1 MQWQLFLLRAVHQ
14 NECNF
19 CFSPIRNNNLLRNQM
34 RYCLCMFRADFQFPA
49 GLVKFFGRDQLERRG
64 VSVSVSL
71 ACPAEQHTEVS
82 SSFLPAAHLGRIFC
96 VSIEDDTCGSLA
108 VFSDFARSE
117 DVAFLS
123 SRVQKPHRLD
133 YHTVFSRSKRSNS
146 E

>member
-1 MQWQLFLLRAVHQ
+1 M
-14 NECNF
+14 
-19 CFSPIRNNNLLRNQM
+19 
-34 RYCLCMFRADFQFPA
+34 CLCALLA
-49 GLVKFFGRDQLERRG
+49 QL
-64 VSVSVSL
+64 SNIL
-71 ACPAEQHTEVS
+71 KYYL
-82 SSFLPAAHLGRIFC
+82 LPAAHSAPALGRIFC

-133 YHTVFSRSKRSNS
+133 YHTIFSVSKRSNS

>member
-1 MQWQLFLLRAVHQ
+1 M
-14 NECNF
+14 
-19 CFSPIRNNNLLRNQM
+19 
-34 RYCLCMFRADFQFPA
+34 CLCPLLA
-49 GLVKFFGRDQLERRG
+49 QLSNILKYHLP
-64 VSVSVSL
+64 V
-71 ACPAEQHTEVS
+71 
-82 SSFLPAAHLGRIFC
+82 PAAHSAALSRIFC

-133 YHTVFSRSKRSNS
+133 YHTIFSWSNS